1 MIMNKCI
8 FLDRDGVINVDCV
21 DYTYKVEEFK
31 IIDGVVEALQR
42 FKKDGYLLIVIT
54 NQSGIAKGIY
64 GHEDVAQ
71 CHDYFQ
77 KECGSLIDEFYYC
90 PYHQSVTESL
100 TRKPE
105 TLMFEK
111 AIAKYNIS
119 IPDSWMIGD
128 KERDLIPAH
137 KLGLKTI
144 LISDKEEPIKADA
157 IKKDLLEAY
166 DFITSKT
173 YSNKL

>member
-21 DYTYKVEEFK
+21 DYTYKVEEFT
-31 IIDGVVEALQR
+31 IIDGVIEALKR
-42 FKKDGYLLIVIT
+42 FKENGYLLVVIT

-64 GHEDVAQ
+64 GHEDVAK
-71 CHDYFQ
+71 CHEYFQ
-77 KECGSLIDEFYYC
+77 KECGGLIDEFYYC
-90 PYHQSVTESL
+90 PYHQSVSESL
-100 TRKPE
+100 TRKPD

-119 IPDSWMIGD
+119 IADSWMIGD

-157 IKKDLLEAY
+157 TRKDLLEAS
-166 DFITSKT
+166 DFILGKA

>member
-1 MIMNKCI
+1 MNKCI

-31 IIDGVVEALQR
+31 IIDGVIEALKR
-42 FKKDGYLLIVIT
+42 FKENGYLLVVIT

-64 GHEDVAQ
+64 GHEDVKL
-71 CHDYFQ
+71 CHDYLQ
-77 KECGSLIDEFYYC
+77 KECGSLIDAFYYC
-90 PYHQSVTESL
+90 PYHQSVSESL
-100 TRKPE
+100 TRKPD

-111 AIAKYNIS
+111 AIAKYDIS
-119 IPDSWMIGD
+119 IADSWMIGD

-144 LISDKEEPIKADA
+144 LVSEEDESVKADA
-157 IKKDLLEAY
+157 KRKNLLEASE
-166 DFITSKT
+166 FILGKA